1 MRRFA
6 IAALLCSGC
15 SGLIGFDVDS
25 SGQSTIPGSPTGSLL
40 GGIPGFQ
47 GFNSMSF
54 SQSAA
59 FQNNNTNK
67 DHISA
72 CRLTK
77 LTLKVVTPTG
87 GTLAP
92 LLTKI
97 DFFIE
102 APNLQKIHIAGLNP
116 VPGTTSAD
124 LQLDD
129 VDIAAYAKSD
139 TFSITTAASGQTPS
153 QNTTIEADLKLHV
166 NASVL

>member
-6 IAALLCSGC
+6 IAVLLCTGC

-25 SGQSTIPGSPTGSLL
+25 TGQSTIQGSPTGGLL
-40 GGIPGFQ
+40 PPVFQ

-54 SQSAA
+54 SQSAQ

-77 LTLKVVTPTG
+77 LTLKVVNPVG
-87 GTLAP
+87 GELSP
-92 LLTKI
+92 LLSKI

-102 APNLQKIHIAGLNP
+102 APNLQKLHIAALNS
-116 VPGTTSAD
+116 VPATTNVD

-129 VDIAAYAKSD
+129 VDIAAYAKS
-139 TFSITTAASGQTPS
+139 A
-153 QNTTIEADLKLHV
+153 
-166 NASVL
+166 

>member
-6 IAALLCSGC
+6 IAVLLCTGC
-15 SGLIGFDVDS
+15 SGLIGFDVNS
-25 SGQSTIPGSPTGSLL
+25 SGQSTIQGSPTGALL
-40 GGIPGFQ
+40 PPVFQ

-54 SQSAA
+54 SQSAQ

-87 GTLAP
+87 GTLTP
-92 LLTKI
+92 LLSKI

-102 APNLQKIHIAGLNP
+102 APNLQKIHIAGLNS
-116 VPGTTSAD
+116 VPATTSAD

-139 TFSITTAASGQTPS
+139 TFSITTTASGQTPA
-153 QNTTIEADLKLHV
+153 QTTTIEADLKLHV
-166 NASVL
+166 NASLL

>member
-6 IAALLCSGC
+6 IAVLLCTGC

-25 SGQSTIPGSPTGSLL
+25 SGQSTIQGSPTGALL
-40 GGIPGFQ
+40 PPAFQ
-47 GFNSMSF
+47 GWSSMSF
-54 SQSAA
+54 SQSAV

-72 CRLTK
+72 CRLTR
-77 LTLKVVTPTG
+77 LTVKVVSPTG
-87 GTLAP
+87 GTLAF
-92 LLTKI
+92 LTKI

-139 TFSITTAASGQTPS
+139 TFSITTTASGQTPA
-153 QNTTIEADLKLHV
+153 QTTTIEADLKLHV
-166 NASVL
+166 NASLL